1 MGTKVSIGFSDLVAQ
16 SMVTLSPQTE
26 GVRRHIEVC
35 CEWTR
40 EEGNEKRVV
49 ILRSLVTKERKEL
62 IVAREEYEVKGNC
75 FCKTGETCTCL
86 NVNENIQ
93 RERKAEQTGEREDN

>member
-1 MGTKVSIGFSDLVAQ
+1 MDQ
-16 SMVTLSPQTE
+16 
-26 GVRRHIEVC
+26 
-35 CEWTR
+35 
-40 EEGNEKRVV
+40 EEGNGKRVV

-62 IVAREEYEVKGNC
+62 IVAGEEYEVKGNC

-93 RERKAEQTGEREDN
+93 REEKAEQTREREDK